1 MIFAIWAHISAS
13 TIGTDAP
20 SSLDMKPHAG
30 QCFLTQTD
38 TPKQF
43 IEESCERMD
52 KLSAYRKIST
62 TEKTRNLKQLF
73 ESDRMLQAQLYFFIK
88 QRVQKFCIHPTPEL
102 INPKDYYIYGFRKI
116 IT

>member
-1 MIFAIWAHISAS
+1 MTFAIWAQISAS
-13 TIGTDAP
+13 TIETDAP

-30 QCFLTQTD
+30 QCFLTQAD

-52 KLSAYRKIST
+52 KLSAYRKISK